1 MTRMNRRMA
10 ERVNPILPWV
20 ITMLFCGTAL
30 DAEAAIV
37 IQRQK
42 KPTLKYPLGSTQT
55 SRVLLPET
63 RGS

>member
-30 DAEAAIV
+30 DAEAAVV
-37 IQRQK
+37 IQRQT
-42 KPTLKYPLGSTQT
+42 KPTLEYPFGQH
-55 SRVLLPET
+55 PDI
-63 RGS
+63 